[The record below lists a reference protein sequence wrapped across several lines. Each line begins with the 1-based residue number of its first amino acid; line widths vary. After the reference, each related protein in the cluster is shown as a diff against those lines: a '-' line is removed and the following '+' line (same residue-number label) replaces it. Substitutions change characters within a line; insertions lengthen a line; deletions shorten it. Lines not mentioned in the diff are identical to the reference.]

1 MSTAAKPSLRFG
13 EFDGAMGDFLV
24 DNTTTNFSVFKGA
37 PDNVASF
44 LSGYGNVV

>member
-1 MSTAAKPSLRFG
+1 MG
-13 EFDGAMGDFLV
+13 EFLLDGTA
-24 DNTTTNFSVFKGA
+24 TNFSVFKGA